1 MDTHH
6 IISTF
11 QTSLALL
18 SSFLKMVFLFLRN
31 EWIKYKKKCG
41 FKTYLREKKKK
52 EKNKNGL
59 QTIWKIV
66 FFLDGIG

>member
-1 MDTHH
+1 MNG
-6 IISTF
+6 
-11 QTSLALL
+11 L
-18 SSFLKMVFLFLRN
+18 SIKKSVVLKLIW
-31 EWIKYKKKCG
+31 E
-41 FKTYLREKKKK
+41 KKK